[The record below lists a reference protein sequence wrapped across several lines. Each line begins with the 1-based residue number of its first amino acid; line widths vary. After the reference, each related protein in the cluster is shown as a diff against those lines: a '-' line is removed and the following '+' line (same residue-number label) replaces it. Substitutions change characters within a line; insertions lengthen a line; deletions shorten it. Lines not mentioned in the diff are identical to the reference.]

1 VGSFVSAHTHTHYE
15 YTDFEISRI
24 RVDTHTVYCTLLAT
38 ADCGLISNV
47 DGTVALDG
55 HSLECGPSEVILI
68 EFWALF

>member
-1 VGSFVSAHTHTHYE
+1 MHTHTHYE

-24 RVDTHTVYCTLLAT
+24 RVDTHTCTPLAT